1 MTLGCLTPTPNQIY
15 PERMRIFPYGNSKEY
30 LVLWKQVLNNSLD
43 VLRKGRTSTP
53 RKDRVT
59 GNRCTLHLKR
69 LEMWTK
75 YILKTLDIRQGRRT
89 VTPREGKQIR

>member
-53 RKDRVT
+53 RKDRVNREQMYPAPETTRNVDKIYFKNT
-59 GNRCTLHLKR
+59 GHQARK
-69 LEMWTK
+69 K
-75 YILKTLDIRQGRRT
+75 DSDPKG
-89 VTPREGKQIR
+89 G